1 MAGNKGAVA
10 IRMDYANTSICF
22 VTAHLAAGFANYE
35 ERNRDYKTISEGLH
49 FQRDRSIHDH
59 DTVIW
64 FGDFNYRIGLN
75 DEQAR
80 KLIEIGD
87 LETLYENDQLKL
99 QMGRGYAFPFYDE
112 AKITFKPT
120 YKYDVGTD
128 SYDTSEKQRIPAW
141 CDRVLR
147 KGNNLRQISYNTA
160 PLRFSDHRPVYAT
173 FSCEVSLVDEK
184 LRDDLSA
191 QLYQQRKSSIDDFI
205 ASGNIEETEDEDLN
219 GYESIE
225 PGLPPASSDK
235 RKWWLDNGIPARSTL
250 QPPSIGFIPNP
261 KRVSNPF
268 TTSEEPDWV
277 KVHRS
282 RSAERA
288 ASRSDSATESATK
301 PVATRRLPPPFI
313 STESVPQLPPR
324 SSLIQ
329 TQMDGMSIGRSGSP
343 SSIKSVPI
351 QSSISSSRKPAP
363 PVPKKPAA
371 LSSPTTTEP
380 NSNLLDALTPQN
392 PNIPPT
398 LPLPRRSMAA
408 ARAGGT
414 AFAEN
419 RTARPSKPPTDV
431 AAPTGTTRPQLPP
444 RRNILESNTA
454 LMDAHDE
461 ESVEGLKDWEVLKP
475 G

>member
-1 MAGNKGAVA
+1 
-10 IRMDYANTSICF
+10 MDYANTSICF

-35 ERNRDYKTISEGLH
+35 ERNRDYKTISDGLR

-59 DTVIW
+59 HTVIW

-80 KLIEIGD
+80 RLIEIGD

-112 AKITFKPT
+112 ARITFNPT

-147 KGNNLRQISYNTA
+147 KGDNLRQINYNTA

-173 FSCEVSLVDEK
+173 FLCEVSLVDEK
-184 LRDDLSA
+184 HRDDLST
-191 QLYQQRKSSIDDFI
+191 QLYRQRKSAIDSFI
-205 ASGNIEETEDEDLN
+205 TSGKVEETEDEDLN

-235 RKWWLDNGIPARSTL
+235 RKWWLDNGMPAQSTL
-250 QPPSIGFIPNP
+250 QPPSKGLIPNP
-261 KRVSNPF
+261 KRPSNPF
-268 TTSEEPDWV
+268 AASEELDWV

-282 RSAERA
+282 PSAEWATTRSNSTAKGA
-288 ASRSDSATESATK
+288 AK
-301 PVATRRLPPPFI
+301 PAPTRRLPPPFALA
-313 STESVPQLPPR
+313 ESVPQLPPR
-324 SSLIQ
+324 PSLIQ
-329 TQMDGMSIGRSGSP
+329 TQTDGMLIGRSGSP
-343 SSIKSVPI
+343 SSVKSVPI
-351 QSSISSSRKPAP
+351 QSSISLGRKPAP

-371 LSSPTTTEP
+371 LSSPTNTEP
-380 NSNLLDALTPQN
+380 NLNPLDAIAPSRS
-392 PNIPPT
+392 NIPPT
-398 LPLPRRSMAA
+398 LPPPRRSIAA
-408 ARAGGT
+408 ARSST
-414 AFAEN
+414 VFPEN
-419 RTARPSKPPTDV
+419 RTSQLGKPPTDV
-431 AAPTGTTRPQLPP
+431 SAPTDTTRPQLPP
-444 RRNILESNTA
+444 RRNIPQSNMA
-454 LMDAHDE
+454 LMDARDE

>member
-1 MAGNKGAVA
+1 L
-10 IRMDYANTSICF
+10 R
-22 VTAHLAAGFANYE
+22 
-35 ERNRDYKTISEGLH
+35 

-75 DEQAR
+75 DEQTR

-112 AKITFKPT
+112 ARITFNPT
-120 YKYDVGTD
+120 YKYDIGTD

-147 KGNNLRQISYNTA
+147 KGDNLRQINYNAA

-173 FSCEVSLVDEK
+173 FLCEVSLVDEK
-184 LRDDLSA
+184 HRDDLSA
-191 QLYQQRKSSIDDFI
+191 QLYRQRKSTIDDFI
-205 ASGNIEETEDEDLN
+205 ASGKVEESEDEDLN

-235 RKWWLDNGIPARSTL
+235 RKWWLDNGKPAQSNL
-250 QPPSIGFIPNP
+250 QPPSKDFIPNP
-261 KRVSNPF
+261 MRPSNPF
-268 TTSEEPDWV
+268 TASEEPDWV
-277 KVHRS
+277 KVHPS
-282 RSAERA
+282 PSDERA
-288 ASRSDSATESATK
+288 TSRNDFATEGATK
-301 PVATRRLPPPFI
+301 PAVTRKLPPPF
-313 STESVPQLPPR
+313 TLAESLPQLPPR
-324 SSLIQ
+324 PSLIQ
-329 TQMDGMSIGRSGSP
+329 TQMDGTLTGRSGSP

-351 QSSISSSRKPAP
+351 QSSNSFGRKPAP

-371 LSSPTTTEP
+371 LSSPINTEP
-380 NSNLLDALTPQN
+380 KPLDAILSSRS
-392 PNIPPT
+392 NIPPT
-398 LPLPRRSMAA
+398 LPPPRRSMAA
-408 ARAGGT
+408 ARVDT
-414 AFAEN
+414 TSLEN
-419 RTARPSKPPTDV
+419 RSSRLSKPPTDV
-431 AAPTGTTRPQLPP
+431 AVPIEATRPQLPP
-444 RRNILESNTA
+444 RRDIPQTNMA
-454 LMDAHDE
+454 LMDARDE